1 MGSAVPIRKVLP
13 NLSQMVEEYADER
26 SLDLAP
32 STHETYRCTLRR
44 FAAQSQDEGSRPDV
58 VRFLQRAKSPNVHNL
73 YRATLKCF
81 FDWCIAQGYRADSPI
96 DGIRTK
102 KSTHKFTDTPVKAL
116 ASFIQEGFDT
126 TTYTGLRNK
135 AAVLFLIDTGARPNE
150 AWQLRPCD
158 IDLAQGVALLRAET
172 TKTRTPRTVFFSKPT
187 TKLLN
192 TLLGNRPDWWGPDVP
207 IFAAS
212 TGGTMTSTLF
222 GHVLRPVAA
231 RFGLNLTPYSLRH
244 IFATNFLRG
253 GGNALELQR
262 ILGHS
267 NMQMTTRYANLNR
280 EDLQEAHRHASPVNA
295 LYPEAKRCAP
305 RKLKK

>member
-13 NLSQMVEEYADER
+13 TLPQMVEEYLDER

-32 STHETYRCTLRR
+32 STAKNQGYILRQ
-44 FAAQSQDEGSRPDV
+44 FAAQSQDEGNRADA
-58 VRFLQRAKSPNVHNL
+58 VRLLQHAKSPNVHNL

-81 FDWCIAQGYRADSPI
+81 FDWCISQGYRTDNPGE
-96 DGIRTK
+96 GIRTK
-102 KSTHKFTDTPVKAL
+102 KGTHKFIDTPVQAL
-116 ASFIQEGFDT
+116 DSFIREGFDT
-126 TTYTGLRNK
+126 TTYVGLRDK

-150 AWQLRPCD
+150 AWQLRPED
-158 IDLAQGVALLRAET
+158 VDLVQGIALLRAET

-187 TKLLN
+187 AKLLN

-212 TGGTMTSTLF
+212 TGSPMTSTEF
-222 GHVLRPVAA
+222 GHRLRPVTA
-231 RFGLNLTPYSLRH
+231 RFGLNLTVYSLRH

-253 GGNALELQR
+253 GGSALELQR

-295 LYPEAKRCAP
+295 LFPEAKRHAP

>member
-13 NLSQMVEEYADER
+13 NLSQMVEAYLDER

-32 STHETYRCTLRR
+32 ATHKAYTCTLRR
-44 FAAQSQDEGSRPDV
+44 FAAQCQNEGSRPDV

-73 YRATLKCF
+73 HRATLKIF
-81 FDWCIAQGYRADSPI
+81 FDWCVAQGYRADSPI

-102 KSTHKFTDTPVKAL
+102 KGTHKFTDTPVKAL

-135 AAVLFLIDTGARPNE
+135 TAVLFLIDTGARPNE

-158 IDLAQGVALLRAET
+158 IDLAQGVALLRAEV

-187 TKLLN
+187 ARLLN
-192 TLLGNRPDWWGPDVP
+192 TLLENRPDWWGPDVP

-212 TGGTMTSTLF
+212 TGSPMTSTLF
-222 GHVLRPVAA
+222 AFPLRHAAA

-253 GGNALELQR
+253 GGSALELQR

-295 LYPEAKRCAP
+295 LYPEAKRHAP

>member
-13 NLSQMVEEYADER
+13 NLSQMVEEFLGER
-26 SLDLAP
+26 SLDLAS
-32 STHETYRCTLRR
+32 STHKAYACVLRR
-44 FAAQSQDEGSRPDV
+44 FAAQSQDEGNRPDV
-58 VRFLQRAKSPNVHNL
+58 VRFLQAAKSPNVHNL
-73 YRATLKCF
+73 HRTQLGGF
-81 FDWCIAQGYRADSPI
+81 FSWCIAQGYRADSPVE
-96 DGIRTK
+96 GIRTK
-102 KSTHKFTDTPVKAL
+102 KGTHKFTDTPVKAL
-116 ASFIQEGFDT
+116 ASFIREGFDT

-135 AAVLFLIDTGARPNE
+135 TAVLFLIDTGARPNE
-150 AWQLRPCD
+150 TWQLRPCD

-172 TKTRTPRTVFFSKPT
+172 AKTRTARTVFFSKPT
-187 TKLLN
+187 AKLLS

-212 TGGTMTSTLF
+212 TGGTMTSTDF
-222 GHVLRPVAA
+222 GHLLRPVAA
-231 RFGLNLTPYSLRH
+231 RFGLSLTPYSLRH
-244 IFATNFLRG
+244 VFATNFLRG